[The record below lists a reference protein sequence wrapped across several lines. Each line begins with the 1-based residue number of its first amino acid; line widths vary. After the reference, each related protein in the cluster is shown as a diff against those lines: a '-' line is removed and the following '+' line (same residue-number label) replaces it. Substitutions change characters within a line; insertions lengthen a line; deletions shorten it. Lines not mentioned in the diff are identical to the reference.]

1 MPRTQMIRLDDTDRQ
16 ILEILQRDARTSLA
30 ALAEAVGLTAT
41 PLRARIER
49 LESDGVIR
57 GYHADVDP
65 TLVGRPV
72 RAFVHVT
79 MKDQGLDH
87 HKRFVREVVELPSVV
102 SLHHIAG
109 EEDFVLEVLFEDM
122 GSVRTFLLEK
132 LGSISSIGRVKTSFV
147 LESPKRRAAV
157 PLAEPP
163 VPPKSS
169 GRTKRKKRGGGS

>member
-1 MPRTQMIRLDDTDRQ
+1 MIRLDDTDRQ
-16 ILEILQRDARTSLA
+16 ILAILQRDARTSLA

-41 PLRARIER
+41 PLRARLDR
-49 LESDGVIR
+49 LEADGAIR

-87 HKRFVREVVELPSVV
+87 HERFVREVAELPSVV
-102 SLHHIAG
+102 SVHHIAG
-109 EEDFVLEVLFEDM
+109 EEDFILEVLFEDM

-147 LESPKRRAAV
+147 LDSPKHRAPV
-157 PLAEPP
+157 PLTGDLEPERP
-163 VPPKSS
+163 RK
-169 GRTKRKKRGGGS
+169 KRKKRGGGS